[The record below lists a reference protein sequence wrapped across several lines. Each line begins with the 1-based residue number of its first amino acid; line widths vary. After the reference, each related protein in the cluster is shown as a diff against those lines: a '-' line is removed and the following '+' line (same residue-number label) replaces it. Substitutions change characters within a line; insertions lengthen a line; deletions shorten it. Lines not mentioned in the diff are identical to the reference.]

1 MWKAEQ
7 RPQRRTPAARELRSS
22 LRVPRIV
29 SHGLSWP
36 DSAGPGAS
44 SSAFGCANTSS
55 WALSAPVTLRL
66 IYLALLRVF
75 GWLTLLARSDLAKD
89 AEILGPSPPDR
100 GAPAPRQ
107 RTQAVLGG
115 PRDPVCAGPTAPPAA
130 PQPASPDH
138 LPADRAARAR
148 RPGPAAG
155 RGLDGGEDR
164 RSMGGRE
171 GSWLLAFQP
180 VALVFGG
187 RDAAKRPVKAP
198 GVEPARPPG
207 GGCLDLGH
215 AVPGAAVAD

>member
-1 MWKAEQ
+1 MWKAER

-164 RSMGGRE
+164 RRLEAAGKAHGSLPSAQACSYSAGGMSPS
-171 GSWLLAFQP
+171 GP
-180 VALVFGG
+180 
-187 RDAAKRPVKAP
+187 
-198 GVEPARPPG
+198 
-207 GGCLDLGH
+207 
-215 AVPGAAVAD
+215 